1 MLEALILF
9 APALAV
15 DLSGLIR
22 GLIYL
27 LIAALVIGVV
37 CYIIVRLASQFMPGF
52 APFAW
57 IIWCIGG
64 LILLLVA
71 LNVFGPTM
79 GL

>member
-1 MLEALILF
+1 ML
-9 APALAV
+9 APAALAI
-15 DLSGLIR
+15 DMAGLIK

-27 LIAALVIGVV
+27 LIAALIVGVI
-37 CYIIVRLASQFMPGF
+37 CYVIVRLATQFMPGF

-57 IIWCIGG
+57 ILWVIGG

-71 LNVFGPTM
+71 LNVFGPTL